1 MGFLSA
7 QHLAP
12 SQGFFE
18 PQRNYNWSLEVALDD
33 AGDQILIMQGLESFT
48 APEESNDE
56 ITLEYGNEKRYVAGK
71 ATFQAATLVLK
82 DFVDMG
88 VAQAVIRWRRQVYNA
103 ETGSVGLAR
112 NYKKNAD
119 LTLMAPDQS
128 SVRIWKLHGI
138 WPVSAKF
145 GDLSMS
151 GGDKVLINVGL
162 RYDRAVPGSNLTT
175 GLAGINAG
183 ALTPPL

>member
-12 SQGFFE
+12 SQGLFE
-18 PQRNYNWSLEVALDD
+18 PQRAYNWSLEIALDD
-33 AGDQILIMQGLESFT
+33 AGDQILIMQGLESFS
-48 APEESNDE
+48 APTESNEE
-56 ITLEYGNEKRYVAGK
+56 ITLDYANEKRYVAGK
-71 ATFQAATLVLK
+71 AAYASSTLVLK

-88 VAQAVIRWRRQVYNA
+88 VANAVIRWRRQVYNP
-103 ETGSVGLAR
+103 ETGSIGLAR

-128 SVRIWKLHGI
+128 SIRIWKLYGM
-138 WPVSAKF
+138 WPTEADF
-145 GDLSMS
+145 GNLNMASS
-151 GGDKVLINVGL
+151 DKVMLSLSL
-162 RYDRAVPGSNLTT
+162 RYDRAVPGSNLTQ

-183 ALTPPL
+183 SLTPPL